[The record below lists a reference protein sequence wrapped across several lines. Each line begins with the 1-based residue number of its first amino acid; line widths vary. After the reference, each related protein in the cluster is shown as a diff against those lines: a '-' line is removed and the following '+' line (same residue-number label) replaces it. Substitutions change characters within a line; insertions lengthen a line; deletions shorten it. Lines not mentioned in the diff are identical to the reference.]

1 MKAGRPPDTIPGARH
16 RNHREST
23 MNANDTGPGS
33 NPPPAGGEH
42 HARADQVEA
51 TGWAAELEL
60 LAGGSWMALSAGEMA
75 LRGASHYL
83 APEAVRERKERL
95 VRERALTLSQLHG
108 LARDHHTDSP
118 LLHWLDEP
126 IVARRLLGLPREVTA
141 CVFDLDSV
149 LTTSTS
155 VHIAA
160 WADTLDSFLL
170 ARSARSREPFVP
182 FDRDRD
188 YQAYVAE
195 RPRLE
200 GVRAFLESRGI
211 RLEEGAADDTPETE
225 TVHGLA
231 NRKEEALERH
241 LARDGVA
248 AYVGSRCYLEAA
260 HLVGIGRAVVTSSAN
275 TTEIL
280 ERAGLAHLVD
290 QRVDAATIAAGRLAS
305 KPEPDTLIAACEL
318 LGVEPGQAADFE
330 TTPAGIAAARTA
342 GFRAVIGI
350 QREGPGD
357 ALHAAAPDVVVNDLA
372 QLLEHRA

>member
-1 MKAGRPPDTIPGARH
+1 
-16 RNHREST
+16 
-23 MNANDTGPGS
+23 MNADETDVRSGPPS
-33 NPPPAGGEH
+33 VGGER
-42 HARADQVEA
+42 HARSDQVEA
-51 TGWAAELEL
+51 TGWSAELER
-60 LAGGSWMALSAGEMA
+60 LAGSSWMALSAGEVA

-83 APEAVRERKERL
+83 APEAVRERAQRL
-95 VRERALTLSQLHG
+95 ARERAETLGQLQG
-108 LARDHHTDSP
+108 LAHDHHTDSP
-118 LLHWLDEP
+118 LLHWLDQP
-126 IVARRLLGLPREVTA
+126 TFARRLLGLPHGVQA

-155 VHIAA
+155 VHIAS
-160 WADTLDSFLL
+160 WADTFDSFLL
-170 ARSARSREPFVP
+170 ARAARLREPFIP
-182 FDRDRD
+182 FDREHD
-188 YQAYVAE
+188 YEALVAE

-200 GVRAFLESRGI
+200 GVRAFLTSRGI
-211 RLEEGAADDTPETE
+211 RLDEGEAGDDPTAE

-231 NRKEEALERH
+231 NRKEQALERH
-241 LARDGVA
+241 LERDGVA
-248 AYVGSRCYLEAA
+248 AYIGSRCYLEAA
-260 HLVGIGRAVVTSSAN
+260 HLVGVGRAVVTSSAN

-290 QRVDAATIAAGRLAS
+290 QRVDAATIAAERLAS
-305 KPEPDTLIAACEL
+305 KPAPDTLIAACEL

-357 ALHAAAPDVVVNDLA
+357 ELHAAAPDVVVNDLA

>member
-1 MKAGRPPDTIPGARH
+1 
-16 RNHREST
+16 
-23 MNANDTGPGS
+23 MNANDTDPGS
-33 NPPPAGGEH
+33 NPPPAGGD
-42 HARADQVEA
+42 HARSDQVEA

-60 LAGGSWMALSAGEMA
+60 LAGGSWMALSAGEVA

-149 LTTSTS
+149 LTTSTG
-155 VHIAA
+155 VHTAA

-170 ARSARSREPFVP
+170 ARATRSREPFVP

-188 YQAYVAE
+188 YQAFVAE

-211 RLEEGAADDTPETE
+211 RLEEGAADDAPDTE

-290 QRVDAATIAAGRLAS
+290 HRVDAAAIAAGRLAS
-305 KPEPDTLIAACEL
+305 KPAPDTLIAACEL

-342 GFRAVIGI
+342 GFRTVIGI
-350 QREGPGD
+350 QREGPVD
-357 ALHAAAPDVVVNDLA
+357 ELHAAAPDVVVNDLA

>member
-1 MKAGRPPDTIPGARH
+1 
-16 RNHREST
+16 
-23 MNANDTGPGS
+23 MNANDTDPGS

-42 HARADQVEA
+42 HARSDQVEA

-60 LAGGSWMALSAGEMA
+60 LAGGSWMALSAGEVA

-155 VHIAA
+155 VHTAA

-170 ARSARSREPFVP
+170 ARATRSREPFVP

-188 YQAYVAE
+188 YEAFVAE

-211 RLEEGAADDTPETE
+211 RLEEGAADDAPDTE

-290 QRVDAATIAAGRLAS
+290 RRVDADTIAAGRLAS
-305 KPEPDTLIAACEL
+305 KPAPDTLIAACEL

-357 ALHAAAPDVVVNDLA
+357 ELHAAAPDVVVNDLA

>member
-1 MKAGRPPDTIPGARH
+1 
-16 RNHREST
+16 
-23 MNANDTGPGS
+23 
-33 NPPPAGGEH
+33 
-42 HARADQVEA
+42 
-51 TGWAAELEL
+51 
-60 LAGGSWMALSAGEMA
+60 MALSAGEVA

-170 ARSARSREPFVP
+170 ARTARSREPFVP

-188 YQAYVAE
+188 YQAFVAE

-211 RLEEGAADDTPETE
+211 RLEEGAADDAPDTE

>member
-1 MKAGRPPDTIPGARH
+1 MTGEGRLRYRSGARIAIAWG
-16 RNHREST
+16 ST
-23 MNANDTGPGS
+23 VNANDTDAGS
-33 NPPPAGGEH
+33 VPPPAGGER
-42 HARADQVEA
+42 HARSDQVEA
-51 TGWAAELEL
+51 TGWAAELER
-60 LAGGSWMALSAGEMA
+60 LAGGSWMALSAGEVA

-83 APEAVRERKERL
+83 APEAVRERVQRL
-95 VRERALTLSQLHG
+95 ARERAETLGQLHG

-118 LLHWLDEP
+118 LLHWLDVP
-126 IVARRLLGLPREVTA
+126 TVARRLLGLPHQVTA

-160 WADTLDSFLL
+160 WADTFDSFLL
-170 ARSARSREPFVP
+170 ARAARLREPFVP

-188 YQAYVAE
+188 YQAFVAE

-200 GVRAFLESRGI
+200 GVRAFLTSRGI
-211 RLEEGAADDTPETE
+211 RMAEGDADDAPEAE

-231 NRKEEALERH
+231 SRKEQALERH

-260 HLVGIGRAVVTSSAN
+260 HLVGIGRAVVSSSAN

-305 KPEPDTLIAACEL
+305 KPAPDTLIAACEL
-318 LGVEPGQAADFE
+318 LGVEPEQAADFE
-330 TTPAGIAAARTA
+330 TTPAGIAAARAA

-350 QREGPGD
+350 QREGPVEE
-357 ALHAAAPDVVVNDLA
+357 LHAAGPDVIVNDLA
-372 QLLEHRA
+372 QLLEHQA

>member
-1 MKAGRPPDTIPGARH
+1 V
-16 RNHREST
+16 
-23 MNANDTGPGS
+23 NANDTDAGS
-33 NPPPAGGEH
+33 VPPAGGGERR
-42 HARADQVEA
+42 ARSDQVEA

-60 LAGGSWMALSAGEMA
+60 LAGGSWMALSAGEVA

-83 APEAVRERKERL
+83 APEAVRERRERL
-95 VRERALTLSQLHG
+95 IRERAETLDQLHG

-118 LLHWLDEP
+118 LLHWLDVP
-126 IVARRLLGLPREVTA
+126 SVARRLLGLPHQVTA

-149 LTTSTS
+149 LTTSTG

-160 WADTLDSFLL
+160 WADTFDSFLL
-170 ARSARSREPFVP
+170 ARAARLREPFVP

-188 YQAYVAE
+188 YQAFVAE

-200 GVRAFLESRGI
+200 GVRAFLTSRGI
-211 RLEEGAADDTPETE
+211 RLEEGDIDDAPDAQ

-231 NRKEEALERH
+231 NRKEQALERH
-241 LARDGVA
+241 LERDGVA

-260 HLVGIGRAVVTSSAN
+260 HLVGIGRAVVSSSAN

-280 ERAGLAHLVD
+280 ERAGLVHLVD

-305 KPEPDTLIAACEL
+305 KPAPDTLIAACEL
-318 LGVEPGQAADFE
+318 LGVEPEQAADFE
-330 TTPAGIAAARTA
+330 TTPDGIAAARAA

-357 ALHAAAPDVVVNDLA
+357 ELHAAAPDVIVNDLA
-372 QLLEHRA
+372 QLLEHQA

>member
-1 MKAGRPPDTIPGARH
+1 V
-16 RNHREST
+16 
-23 MNANDTGPGS
+23 NANDTDAGS
-33 NPPPAGGEH
+33 VPPAGGGERR
-42 HARADQVEA
+42 ARSDQVEA

-60 LAGGSWMALSAGEMA
+60 LAGGSWMALSAGEVA

-83 APEAVRERKERL
+83 APEAVRERRERL
-95 VRERALTLSQLHG
+95 IRERAETLGQLHG

-118 LLHWLDEP
+118 LLHWLDVP
-126 IVARRLLGLPREVTA
+126 SVARRLLGLPHQVTA

-149 LTTSTS
+149 LTTSTG

-160 WADTLDSFLL
+160 WADTFDSFLL
-170 ARSARSREPFVP
+170 ARAARLREPFVP

-188 YQAYVAE
+188 YQSFVAE

-200 GVRAFLESRGI
+200 GVRAFLTSRGI
-211 RLEEGAADDTPETE
+211 RLEEGDIDDAPDAQ

-231 NRKEEALERH
+231 NRKEQALERH
-241 LARDGVA
+241 LERDGVA

-260 HLVGIGRAVVTSSAN
+260 HLVGIGRAVVSSSAN

-280 ERAGLAHLVD
+280 ERAGLVHLVD

-305 KPEPDTLIAACEL
+305 KPAPDTLIAACEL
-318 LGVEPGQAADFE
+318 LGVEPEQAADFE
-330 TTPAGIAAARTA
+330 TTPDGIAAARAA

-357 ALHAAAPDVVVNDLA
+357 ELHAAAPDVIVNDLA
-372 QLLEHRA
+372 QLLEHQA